1 MEYKNMKV
9 FLQSPFTIPS
19 ETRVLNPA
27 SYLLQENFSL
37 ILQEDL
43 SRIRID

>member
-9 FLQSPFTIPS
+9 FLQSPFTIRS
-19 ETRVLNPA
+19 ETRTLIPA
-27 SYLLQENFSL
+27 SYLQQENFSL